1 MASTTALYS
10 ALSGM
15 NANSRSLDVIG
26 NNVANVN
33 TTAFKGSRT
42 LFSNMFSRNLSEGTE
57 PTENFGG
64 TNPSQIGLGVQVA
77 GIQKQH
83 TTGTISATGN
93 GNDLAIDGD
102 GFFVINDG
110 GVQKYTRDG
119 SFGKNAAD
127 ELVTVSGA
135 RVLGYGVDSEYNI
148 IDGQLQPIS
157 LPLGRDSV
165 AIATTNVNMGGNLNA
180 SGSLPTRGSRIT
192 LSGTQSTGFAAITTA
207 NPAPGTGNRVETN
220 TRLVD
225 IEDPAQPGTDTPL
238 FSIGQTLQL
247 NSAEKGNKV
256 LPTRT
261 LSISSTTTLADL
273 NQFLS
278 DSLGIDTARGA
289 NPDSNVPGVTVNP
302 TTGVLTVIGNTGS
315 ANDIRIDA
323 SDFRLLDS
331 TGALVRS
338 PFVPSKMASAD
349 GESVRTSFVTF
360 NSLGSEVVVDLTMVA
375 ESRSNAGTTWRY
387 FLESGDDT
395 DASRQLGTGT
405 ISFDTA
411 GQLLTTD
418 PVTVNVDL
426 DGSGAGTPLTFEL
439 SFASSDGNLTAL
451 ADDSSQIA
459 AVYRNGSPLG
469 SLSSFSIGADGTIS
483 GSFSNGLTRT
493 LGRVVVA
500 KFSSNEGLVDDGN
513 NTYRVG
519 PDSGTA
525 QILTPGSLGAGKVV
539 SGSLELSN
547 VDLSSEFIKMVQ
559 ASTGFSANS
568 RVIRTVDELMQQLL
582 VLGR

>member
-483 GSFSNGLTRT
+483 GSYSNGLTRT

>member
-1 MASTTALYS
+1 MASTTALYA

-42 LFSNMFSRNLSEGTE
+42 LFSNMFSRNLSEGTA
-57 PTENFGG
+57 PTENSGG
-64 TNPSQIGLGVQVA
+64 TNPSQIGLGVQVG

-83 TTGTISATGN
+83 VGGTISATGN
-93 GNDLAIDGD
+93 SNDLAIDGD
-102 GFFVINDG
+102 GFFVISDG

-127 ELVTVSGA
+127 ELVTIGGA

-157 LPLGRDSV
+157 IPLGRDSV
-165 AIATTNVNMGGNLNA
+165 AIATTQVHMSGNLNA
-180 SGSLPTRGSRIT
+180 SGDLPTRGARIT
-192 LSGTQSTGFAAITTA
+192 LSGTETTGFVAITTA
-207 NPAPGTGNRVETN
+207 NPAPGTGNRVEAT

-225 IEDPAQPGTDTPL
+225 LEDPSQPGSDTAL
-238 FSIGQTLQL
+238 FSAGQSLQVQ
-247 NSAEKGNKV
+247 NAEKGSKV
-256 LPTRT
+256 LPARSLLIT
-261 LSISSTTTLADL
+261 STTTVADL
-273 NQFLS
+273 NQFLA
-278 DSLGIDTARGA
+278 DSLGIDSTTGA
-289 NPDSNVPGVTVNP
+289 NPDGRTPGVTVDP
-302 TTGVLTVIGNTGS
+302 ATGNITIVGNTGS
-315 ANDIRIDA
+315 ANDLRVDA
-323 SDFRLLDS
+323 SDFRLLD
-331 TGALVRS
+331 TNGTLVRS
-338 PFVPSKMASAD
+338 PFVPNKAVAAD

-360 NSLGSEVVVDLTMVA
+360 DSLGSEVVVDVTLVA

-387 FLESGDDT
+387 FLESGNDT
-395 DASRQLGTGT
+395 DPSRQLTTGT
-405 ISFDTA
+405 VSFDTA

-426 DGSGAGTPLTFEL
+426 DGTGAGTPLTFEL
-439 SFASSDGNLTAL
+439 SFSSSDGNVTAL
-451 ADDSSQIA
+451 ADDTSQLA
-459 AVYRNGSPLG
+459 AVFRNGSPIG
-469 SLSSFSIGADGTIS
+469 SLSGFGIGADGTIT
-483 GSFSNGLTRT
+483 GSYSNGLTRT

-519 PDSGTA
+519 ADSGNA
-525 QILTPGSLGAGKVV
+525 QILNPGSLGAGKIV

-547 VDLSSEFIKMVQ
+547 VDLSNEFIKMVQ

-582 VLGR
+582 VIGR

>member
-1 MASTTALYS
+1 MASTTALYA

-42 LFSNMFSRNLSEGTE
+42 LFSNMFSRNLSEGTA
-57 PTENFGG
+57 PSENFGG

-83 TTGTISATGN
+83 VGGTISATGN
-93 GNDLAIDGD
+93 SNDLAIDGD

-119 SFGKNAAD
+119 SFTKNAAD
-127 ELVTVSGA
+127 ELVTVGGA
-135 RVLGYGVDSEYNI
+135 RVLGYGVDSEYNVV
-148 IDGQLQPIS
+148 DGQLQAIS
-157 LPLGRDSV
+157 IPLGRDSV
-165 AIATTNVNMGGNLNA
+165 AIATTQVNLGGNLNS
-180 SGSLPTRGSRIT
+180 SGDLPTRGSRIT
-192 LSGTQSTGFAAITTA
+192 LSGTQSAGFVAIAGA
-207 NPAPGTGNRVETN
+207 NPPPGTGNRVEAT

-225 IEDPAQPGTDTPL
+225 IEDPAQPGTNTPL
-238 FSIGQTLQL
+238 FAAGQSLQML
-247 NSAEKGNKV
+247 GAEKGSKV

-261 LSISSTTTLADL
+261 LEITATTTIVEL
-273 NQFLS
+273 NQFLA
-278 DSLGIDTARGA
+278 DSMGIDITTGA
-289 NPDSNVPGVTVNP
+289 NPDGRTPGVTVDP
-302 TTGVLTVIGNTGS
+302 VTGNITVVGNTGS
-315 ANDIRIDA
+315 ANDVRVDA
-323 SDFRLLDS
+323 SDFRLLDA

-338 PFVPSKMASAD
+338 PFVPDKVATAD

-360 NSLGSEVVVDLTMVA
+360 NSLGAEVVVDVTLVA

-387 FLESGDDT
+387 FLESGNDT
-395 DASRQLGTGT
+395 DPNRQLTTGT
-405 ISFDTA
+405 IRFDTA

-426 DGSGAGTPLTFEL
+426 DGTGAGTPLTFEL
-439 SFASSDGNLTAL
+439 SFASSDGNVTAL
-451 ADDSSQIA
+451 ADDSSQLA
-459 AVYRNGSPLG
+459 AVFRDGSPLG
-469 SLSSFSIGADGTIS
+469 SLSGYGIGADGTIT
-483 GSFSNGLTRT
+483 GSYSNGLTRT

-500 KFSSNEGLVDDGN
+500 KFSSNEGLVDDGS

-519 PDSGTA
+519 ADSGSA
-525 QILTPGSLGAGKVV
+525 QILNPGSLGAGKIV

-547 VDLSSEFIKMVQ
+547 VDLSNEFIKMVQ